1 MDDKAQ
7 KFKEK
12 TERARLY
19 SLARTKTIAIMQKK
33 YTDEWA
39 IELAK
44 QCELLGIKPT
54 NRNARLGQL
63 VNRIKELEEELKKVK
78 GL

>member
-1 MDDKAQ
+1 
-7 KFKEK
+7 
-12 TERARLY
+12 LY

-63 VNRIKELEEELKKVK
+63 VNRIKELEEELQKVK